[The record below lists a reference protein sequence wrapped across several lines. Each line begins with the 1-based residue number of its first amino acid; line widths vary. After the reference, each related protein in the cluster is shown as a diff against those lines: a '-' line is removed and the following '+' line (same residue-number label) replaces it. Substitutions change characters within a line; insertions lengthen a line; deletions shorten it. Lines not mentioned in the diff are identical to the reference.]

1 MRARAARAT
10 RWMRGTTMCHSERL
24 SGLSRDARGQR
35 HPTSWWCNPT
45 CTRPA
50 PNLAPATAGAH
61 PTCQPFAALHVRA
74 CTRACTWRAIYL
86 HLQVGIYKK
95 TPDETEHPTSTQP
108 QSGRVCVNRSGLIA
122 GNAVASTTATQ
133 CDGSSPG
140 RVYCGPQSREIPPRS
155 EEIVRLIRGLA
166 VNRAGLR

>member
-24 SGLSRDARGQR
+24 RGLCRDARG
-35 HPTSWWCNPT
+35 TA
-45 CTRPA
+45 A
-50 PNLAPATAGAH
+50 PNLGSVKPDLHPTYTQPRPSNGGAH
-61 PTCQPFAALHVRA
+61 PTCQPFSTPYMRVR
-74 CTRACTWRAIYL
+74 TRACTWRAIYL

-95 TPDETEHPTSTQP
+95 TPDETAHPTSTQP

-122 GNAVASTTATQ
+122 GNAVASMTATQ
-133 CDGSSPG
+133 CNGSSPAS
-140 RVYCGPQSREIPPRS
+140 VNCGPQSREIPPRRD
-155 EEIVRLIRGLA
+155 EIVRLIRGLA